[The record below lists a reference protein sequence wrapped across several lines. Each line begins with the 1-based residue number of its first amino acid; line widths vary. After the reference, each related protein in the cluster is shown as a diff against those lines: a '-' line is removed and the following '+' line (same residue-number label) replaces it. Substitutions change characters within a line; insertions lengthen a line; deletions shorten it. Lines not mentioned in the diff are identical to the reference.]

1 MESNKKEDGAVFNQ
15 ITQEPVQ
22 VEVSRTRFYVLLLY
36 CVFTME
42 QCANWNTYGPV
53 AASAKVSFV
62 LVANSAASFGCN
74 CRRCSAGRTPVL
86 PP

>member
-1 MESNKKEDGAVFNQ
+1 MKMESNQ
-15 ITQEPVQ
+15 ITKEPVQ

-53 AASAKVSFV
+53 ASSAKVSFV
-62 LVANSAASFGCN
+62 SCKQRGQLWM
-74 CRRCSAGRTPVL
+74 
-86 PP
+86 